1 MNKID
6 YKVNMDGKDKIF
18 HANLLR
24 RYYERDDATMKVAA
38 VTVIDENDSIDDGV
52 IEEDNLLQMATSDS
66 KESYKDVKISD
77 TLTDEQTIGGS

>member
-38 VTVIDENDSIDDGV
+38 VSVIDENDSIDDGV
-52 IEEDNLLQMATSDS
+52 IEEDNLLQMATSES

-77 TLTDEQTIGGS
+77 TLTDEQKRR